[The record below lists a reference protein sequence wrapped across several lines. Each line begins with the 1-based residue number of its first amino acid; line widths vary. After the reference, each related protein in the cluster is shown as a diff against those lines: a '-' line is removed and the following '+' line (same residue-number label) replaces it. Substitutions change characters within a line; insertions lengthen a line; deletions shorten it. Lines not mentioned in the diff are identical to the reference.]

1 MSFAK
6 LDQDRIVAEALAL
19 LGEEGLDQVS
29 LRKVAGRLGVGV
41 SSLYWHV
48 RDKADLYRL
57 MSSRVF
63 RSCVDAVPDSATWQ
77 EWLRG
82 FGLALWHAQV
92 TVRDAHQL
100 IAHSTVRAGPV
111 GAEVS
116 AAYDHIIGSLERLGL
131 APDKADLAQRSV
143 QALVT
148 GWTTLASR
156 RGEGGDRPAF
166 EGALRALIAGWERM
180 VAISGEPA

>member
-6 LDQDRIVAEALAL
+6 LDLNLIVGEALAL
-19 LGEEGLDQVS
+19 LGEKGLAEIS
-29 LRKVAGRLGVGV
+29 LRKVAMRLGVGV

-48 RDKADLYRL
+48 QDKAELYRL

-63 RSCVDAVPDSATWQ
+63 RSCVDAVPPSASWQ
-77 EWLRG
+77 EWLRQ

-100 IAHSTVRAGPV
+100 IAQASMDDSARRAVRDEIVDTLAG
-111 GAEVS
+111 
-116 AAYDHIIGSLERLGL
+116 LGL
-131 APDKADLAQRSV
+131 DRAIAAPAQRSV

-148 GWTTLASR
+148 GWTTLKPLQ
-156 RGEGGDRPAF
+156 GEEEDRPTF
-166 EGALRALIAGWERM
+166 EDALAALIAGWDAR
-180 VAISGEPA
+180 VRR